1 MVFIKD
7 EGSVFKAPL
16 HKVWELNSSEGK
28 HNHPS
33 LKDSKVEPVS
43 ENTMILTYGVDMGGN
58 TIRIRNRLTVF
69 PPLGE
74 LFETLDGP
82 MAGSKS
88 FQYYTP
94 RGNETAVTVVGDW
107 KSSVMTD
114 DQIRQA
120 VAAFLQTVFDEDQA
134 NLARM

>member
-16 HKVWELNSSEGK
+16 DKVWELNSSEGK

-43 ENTMILTYGVDMGGN
+43 ENTMILTYGVDMGGK
-58 TIRIRNRLTVF
+58 TVRVRNRLTVF

-88 FQYYTP
+88 FRYYTP

-107 KSSVMTD
+107 KSPVMTD

>member
-16 HKVWELNSSEGK
+16 DKVWELNSSEGK

-43 ENTMILTYGVDMGGN
+43 ENTMILTYGVDMGGK
-58 TIRIRNRLTVF
+58 TVRVRNRLTVF

-107 KSSVMTD
+107 KSPVMTD

>member
-16 HKVWELNSSEGK
+16 QKIWELNSSEGK

-43 ENTMILTYGVDMGGN
+43 ENVMMLSYGVDMGGS
-58 TIRIRNRLTVF
+58 TIRVKTRVTLV

-82 MAGSKS
+82 LAGSKS
-88 FQYYTP
+88 FQFYTP
-94 RGNETAVTVVGDW
+94 RGGETGVTTIGDFR
-107 KSSVMTD
+107 SPVMSD
-114 DQIRQA
+114 DQI
-120 VAAFLQTVFDEDQA
+120 
-134 NLARM
+134 